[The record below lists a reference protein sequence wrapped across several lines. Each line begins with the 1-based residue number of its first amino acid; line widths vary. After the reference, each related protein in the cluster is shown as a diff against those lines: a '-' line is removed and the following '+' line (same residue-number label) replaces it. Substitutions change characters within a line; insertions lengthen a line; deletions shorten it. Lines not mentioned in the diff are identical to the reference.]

1 MPTYRY
7 RAIAEQGTVVEGVAA
22 APSPRAL
29 TDELLRKG
37 MMPATIR
44 RSFLLPPARI
54 ADDELLLFLGEF
66 SALVRSGVA
75 IPEALTVMAEYAG
88 RSPLRAVLAD
98 IRMEVLKGAALSE
111 ALAAHP
117 RIFSTLLIA
126 LIRVGE
132 KSGEIIA
139 ALTHCQSLTE
149 RSVALRRK
157 VRQALVY
164 PVFVLLMLA
173 AIVTVLLFFSMPR
186 FIEIYADLGAELPG
200 PTRMLMTGA
209 EWVGRYG
216 WLALPGLAALF
227 LGWRNWKP
235 TARWRL
241 AWERAM
247 GNLPLLGRLR
257 EAYNLSLCC
266 HVLHSLTESGMTI
279 VDALR
284 HASRSLPGIT
294 VPRALAGASERILHG
309 EGLVQA
315 LRAQRLLPPAAMK
328 LLEAGEKSGTVP
340 KQLQELARHFDRLFE
355 YRLATV
361 VSLIE
366 PMLVLVT
373 GILVG
378 AAVIAMYLP
387 IFGMAGVLG

>member
-7 RAIAEQGTVVEGVAA
+7 RAIAEQGTVIEGVAA
-22 APSPRAL
+22 APSRRDLA
-29 TDELLRKG
+29 DELLRKG
-37 MMPATIR
+37 LMPGSIR
-44 RSFLLPPARI
+44 RSLLLPPARF

-111 ALAAHP
+111 AMASHR
-117 RIFSTLLIA
+117 RIFNSLLLA
-126 LIRVGE
+126 LIHVGE
-132 KSGEIIA
+132 KSGEIVA

-149 RSVALRRK
+149 RTLALKRK

-164 PVFVLLMLA
+164 PVFILLMLA

-200 PTRMLMTGA
+200 PTRMLMAGA

-235 TARWRL
+235 TAWRL

-355 YRLATV
+355 YRLATL